1 MKFEEFKKA
10 LAKAEP
16 HRPEDLPD
24 ISLIKLL
31 ANPELYN
38 QQVVRVQGFL
48 ELEFEGT
55 ALYLHREDWEQML
68 TRNALWLDVPREIW
82 ERKYELTER
91 YVQVTGVFKSGF
103 RGHMDLFGGA
113 ITQIQD
119 IRTTPSREEIAAI
132 LEQARKKISERE
144 RRQK

>member
-1 MKFEEFKKA
+1 VKFEEFKKA
-10 LAKAEP
+10 LENAEP

-38 QQVVRVQGFL
+38 QQVVHVQGFL

-68 TRNALWLDVPREIW
+68 TRNALWLDVPSEIW
-82 ERKYELTER
+82 ERKYEITER
-91 YVQVTGVFKSGF
+91 YVQVTGVFRSDC

-113 ITQIQD
+113 ITRIQD
-119 IRTTPSREEIAAI
+119 IRKMPSREEIGAI
-132 LEQARKKISERE
+132 LEQARKKFSEQE
-144 RRQK
+144 RNQK

>member
-38 QQVVRVQGFL
+38 LQVVRAQGFL
-48 ELEFEGT
+48 ELAFQLSHFKFAKARHSSSGPT
-55 ALYLHREDWEQML
+55 SR
-68 TRNALWLDVPREIW
+68 TNR
-82 ERKYELTER
+82 
-91 YVQVTGVFKSGF
+91 TG
-103 RGHMDLFGGA
+103 R
-113 ITQIQD
+113 
-119 IRTTPSREEIAAI
+119 
-132 LEQARKKISERE
+132 
-144 RRQK
+144 